1 MTLSQT
7 FILQSTRA
15 EINGA
20 PRLVVNNVSYY
31 TSNTPLKLA
40 DHLTNGSGV
49 YTLYQFPIQSVNSE
63 AAYGISVVT
72 GNHRGWVELVFKND
86 IDDMDSWNLDG
97 FSFFVVG

>member
-1 MTLSQT
+1 MLHSQT
-7 FILQSTRA
+7 FILQSARA

-20 PRLVVNNVSYY
+20 PGLVVNNVSYY

-49 YTLYQFPIQSVNSE
+49 YTLDQFPIQSVHAE

-72 GNHRGWVELVFKND
+72 GNHRGWIELVFKNNM
-86 IDDMDSWNLDG
+86 DDMDSWHLDG